1 MRASRVYSTS
11 LSRTRDVA
19 KLLFGAIAGVVLFFG
34 AGAFGVPTLGTA
46 IFRALTLG
54 TEIFG
59 AVTRTFGA
67 PLRVEGL
74 STMRVV

>member
-1 MRASRVYSTS
+1 MREVS
-11 LSRTRDVA
+11 
-19 KLLFGAIAGVVLFFG
+19 KLLFGAIAGVTFFFG
-34 AGAFGVPTLGTA
+34 AGAFGMPTFGTA
-46 IFRALTLG
+46 IFGAPTLG

-67 PLRVEGL
+67 PLRVGGL